1 MARAAIAPTKSNLI
15 RTKTSLAFAREGH
28 ELLTKKRDILVA
40 ELLGLMAA
48 ATNAQRLLDEELA
61 AAYAALDEAM
71 LALGSRGVREAAWAV
86 GATVETRIT
95 ERRVMGVN
103 LPTVRSVALGAPPFY
118 APRPTSFWLDE
129 AQRRFAG
136 VLKRLDDVAGM
147 RISVVRLAREVKKS
161 IRRVNA
167 LEKIYIPD
175 YTDVLKYIVD
185 ALEESDREAFFILK
199 LIKARLAR
207 ADGTPGEAR

>member
-1 MARAAIAPTKSNLI
+1 MARSAIAPTKSNLI
-15 RTKTSLAFAREGH
+15 KTKTSLAFAREGH

-48 ATNAQRLLDEELA
+48 ATNAQRILDEELA
-61 AAYAALDEAM
+61 GAYAALEEAM
-71 LALGSRGVREAAWAV
+71 LAIGVRGVREASWAV
-86 GATVETRIT
+86 GITVETRIT

-103 LPTVRSVALGAPPFY
+103 LPTVRSTPRGAPPFY
-118 APRPTSFWLDE
+118 AHRPTSFWLDE
-129 AQRRFAG
+129 AQRRFAV
-136 VLKRLDDVAGM
+136 VLKRLDDLAGM
-147 RISVVRLAREVKKS
+147 RISVIRLAREVKKS

-175 YTDVLKYIVD
+175 YSDVLKYILD

-199 LIKARLAR
+199 LIKARLSRAR
-207 ADGTPGEAR
+207 AESGEDR